1 MNKSYA
7 IIHWAQ
13 AIIGIIF
20 GLFVANVS
28 YANSIEGRPD
38 LTPIRAILSIVLILY
53 SVMQIWVLM
62 KNQISKIQIFAF
74 PIIYIT
80 FSMFWEYLARGYTK
94 NWSPATQAE
103 ATYQNVVCMLILSF
117 IVFAALFTT
126 FKRRANV

>member
-7 IIHWAQ
+7 FIHWVQ
-13 AIIGIIF
+13 VLIGIIF
-20 GLFVANVS
+20 GLFVAYVS

-38 LTPIRAILSIVLILY
+38 LTPIRATLSVVLILY
-53 SVMQIWVLM
+53 SAMQIWVLK

-74 PIIYIT
+74 PIIYII
-80 FSMFWEYLARGYTK
+80 FSMFWEYAARGYTK
-94 NWSPATQAE
+94 GWSPATQAE

-126 FKRRANV
+126 FKRRANE